1 MMKMND
7 GIGDKDVWTQ
17 DEVYE
22 FQREQEQSL
31 IRNVALDSIILIL
44 AIVLYES
51 SDIKNFYNVYYT
63 AAFFGVMAFSFHIGF
78 RFAFRSLYEDS
89 AIHRRE
95 NKRMKRKMRKEMS
108 NLKLEMDQQRQQAL
122 FKHQMASMRVQH
134 EMAGLDGTISPQE
147 QAILDNTHQQMMS
160 QYTPQQLDDMAKQM
174 GIDRHRVGPIPVGPS
189 LTISPAPLGNVAVI
203 PIPSNKVD
211 LDPSNQN

>member
-51 SDIKNFYNVYYT
+51 SD
-63 AAFFGVMAFSFHIGF
+63 A
-78 RFAFRSLYEDS
+78 
-89 AIHRRE
+89 
-95 NKRMKRKMRKEMS
+95 
-108 NLKLEMDQQRQQAL
+108 
-122 FKHQMASMRVQH
+122 
-134 EMAGLDGTISPQE
+134 
-147 QAILDNTHQQMMS
+147 
-160 QYTPQQLDDMAKQM
+160 
-174 GIDRHRVGPIPVGPS
+174 
-189 LTISPAPLGNVAVI
+189 
-203 PIPSNKVD
+203 
-211 LDPSNQN
+211 

>member
-1 MMKMND
+1 MMKVQD
-7 GIGDKDVWTQ
+7 GMADKQTWTQ

-44 AIVLYES
+44 AMILYES

-63 AAFFGVMAFSFHIGF
+63 ASFFGVMAFSFHIGF
-78 RFAFRSLYEDS
+78 RFAFRSMYEDS

-108 NLKLEMDQQRQQAL
+108 GLKLQMDKQRQQAL
-122 FKHQMASMRVQH
+122 FQHQMTAMKSQYD
-134 EMAGLDGTISPQE
+134 MAMLDGNISQQE
-147 QAILDNTHQQMMS
+147 QAMLDNTQAQMATH
-160 QYTPQQLDDMAKQM
+160 YTPQQLDDMARQL
-174 GIDRHRVGPIPVGPS
+174 GIDRHRVGPIPVGPP
-189 LTISPAPLGNVAVI
+189 LTISPAPLGSVTVG
-203 PIPSNKVD
+203 PVPTNKAD
-211 LDPSNQN
+211 LDPSKKN